1 MLFGDGGVG
10 SALLRASK
18 IGVCAAPNPKQVS
31 VTSSKNKSSFRNF
44 VGDHQPKWESC
55 KIRENGGQ
63 IKSPDGCPASRPPFH
78 YRGSHFVYGENCFG
92 VAHAPLGPDVPT
104 ESGHRDGKIPVR
116 GGITGQNKARIV
128 WEFQSS
134 ALCSDTHQVLQVS
147 KIRAR
152 CHNVHVKSSSLQALC
167 GCPSN
172 RTVSNPTKLGS
183 QCYFKMC
190 QLWGSSP
197 SKLWVMPKNE
207 RCVTNDAH
215 KGCIQVQASGSPNYK
230 CMGTQKQGYYCASE
244 QSAKSNHAFRHEQSK
259 GSNVRKSL
267 FHDHQRAIQQNYSI
281 CALRTAKTCEPTTS
295 KESRGIGYPTK
306 IIRGLSEIQ
315 CTKSTPLS
323 QSSRYGHPGE
333 SSTAS
338 CSENSCSGDSQLC
351 HTTRIP
357 ISATQS
363 SGRSNYGTDHHC
375 HINGQTGPGP
385 HPKYDDQK
393 PECKERQ
400 NKGLPG
406 KTESEDHGKSHR
418 ISRTNV
424 ITVSSCSSEP
434 ILVTG
439 FHTPLHETN
448 EDDSDS
454 GSQENGDSNFSATN
468 IQSSANSNLSN
479 SSCSIQSWPNDVGD
493 SHLPDQQEESGDSDT
508 SETTQSKI
516 TSHLRATHCVST
528 NCVVSTKTKVMP
540 QKAKKNSANMFNVVE
555 DSFVTNPNITHTL
568 PHLRATHCVVSQ
580 VCDGTDTSETEFQGH
595 ENTSSSDSSCSN
607 QSCNNLVG
615 DSHVQDQQEESD
627 EDDSDLGP
635 QENDEPSDTDPEN
648 PPLIK
653 KNLTIVQWNTQ
664 SAKDKIGLL
673 QTEIAEHDIDIVLLQ
688 DTRLKRRQ
696 DGIPKLRVDGY
707 HTYHIPMSEDPT
719 VQCHGLITLVS
730 NRVPSKLIT
739 LPLNLGISTEVL
751 SVKIW
756 HENKPIDIH
765 NIYRVAPANI
775 DLLPI
780 FTSGH
785 TSIIAGDF
793 NAHHTSWCRSNNA
806 SGQDL
811 KSQLDNTNDFVLL
824 NEPQVWT
831 TTYETAID
839 LAICSRALAAFAD
852 WSSFPSLVSDHI
864 AIKVT
869 IHKAFTYNGYNH
881 NQGYLSKH
889 ADWDKYSSEITRQL
903 QEVDTA
909 RDMDTSLANLTE
921 IILKAAD
928 AAIPKKKATP
938 HIYKYWTK
946 NPGVQ
951 MAKRLSNQAIR
962 DYRKRPSP
970 EKKATMKETFNQ
982 YQKVC
987 NDVKY
992 YSWYKWACECN
1003 HTTSSQAIWTRI
1015 RRCLGVPPREQT
1027 HPAPLAKA
1035 NEICDSFAARCSQTN
1050 LDLNTQDQ
1058 MDRLRPLREA
1068 RIHEAIEQHAD
1079 TDCHITM
1086 DELNNVLIHKDTAPG
1101 ADLMPYS
1108 MIANLPHQGKR
1119 YLLKVYNHSLKE
1131 GVIPADWKTAKII
1144 PIPKKDKSYRPIS
1157 LLPCIAKLLDKIML
1171 NRLIYAADPVKN
1183 SALGFRKGVGT
1194 MDAFTN
1200 LVHHLSRHRRNCVGA
1215 IFIDIEKAF
1224 EMVDR
1229 YVILENLAKA
1239 GVKGKLLAWLQH
1251 YLTDRKGFVTFQ
1263 GKHSTQRSFEKGIPQ
1278 GSSLSPTL
1286 FNYAANALLETELP
1300 IGVKLHSYAD
1310 DFVVYA
1316 SHKDEHTVK
1325 ERLQTALHIL
1335 AHKMSTLGLRLST
1348 QKTEAMWFFKNTPQW
1363 RFRVN
1368 NQHINWSASVKYLGI
1383 ILDKRLHMTKQSD
1396 YVKEKATLKLN
1407 CLKVLSGLS
1416 GVNSKVLKMAYTG
1429 VVRPTMDYGA
1439 SLVCMMSTSKQLNIQ
1454 RVEHTALRLILRVPK
1469 WTCIDTMY
1477 QESNILPFRQR
1488 SEISLVKLMVKTIAD
1503 DRHPLHTTCTEI
1515 FHHRACLRI
1524 SKNSWIRKARP
1535 IIHKLTSNINEIA
1548 KELHQKSAPWE
1559 KCSFVK
1565 LVETSATKATTN
1577 PEVLANM
1584 AADRIDDLWRNVHY
1598 YTDGSVDG
1606 DLVGAAFYSEGGHG
1620 AKRLSDGC
1628 SILQAE
1634 LYAIKMALLHALE
1647 FGGIP
1652 CINVD
1657 SRCAITVLCT
1667 QAPKENQEL
1676 ISEIKALAIR
1686 ADGKPT
1692 LHWVPSHC
1700 GINGNEIADHLA
1712 KGALDKPRVDV
1723 VLPISRQL
1731 AARKIKSTALGIAE
1745 AMLLQDPTW
1754 LSRSA
1759 SKLISTTV
1767 EKTAMLKI
1775 TDRRTQKQLYKLR
1788 CFSYT
1793 KEYIL
1798 LSTQSKCRLCDGSFK
1813 VAATHFL
1820 QECPALLRRRER
1832 LLEFV
1837 DNPQRNTM
1845 AVDILNSQAKR
1856 GNKELIMFL
1865 NLIKLDI

>member
-31 VTSSKNKSSFRNF
+31 VTYSQNKSSFRNF
-44 VGDHQPKWESC
+44 VGDHQPKWESG

-63 IKSPDGCPASRPPFH
+63 IQSPDGCPASCPPFY

-104 ESGHRDGKIPVR
+104 ESGHRNGKISVR

-134 ALCSDTHQVLQVS
+134 ALRSDTHQVVP

-167 GCPSN
+167 GSPSN
-172 RTVSNPTKLGS
+172 RTVSKPTKLGS
-183 QCYFKMC
+183 NCYFKMC

-207 RCVTNDAH
+207 RCVTNYAH
-215 KGCIQVQASGSPNYK
+215 KGSIQVQASGSPNYK
-230 CMGTQKQGYYCASE
+230 CMGTKKQTCYGATE
-244 QSAKSNHAFRHEQSK
+244 QSTKSDHASWHEQFREIK
-259 GSNVRKSL
+259 HRKCP
-267 FHDHQRAIQQNYSI
+267 FDGHPGTTQQSYPI
-281 CALRTAKTCEPTTS
+281 YARGIATTCELTTS
-295 KESRGIGYPTK
+295 KESQAIGYPAK
-306 IIRGLSEIQ
+306 VIRGLSEINH
-315 CTKSTPLS
+315 TKQTLS

-338 CSENSCSGDSQLC
+338 CSENSCSGGSQLC

-357 ISATQS
+357 TSATQS

-406 KTESEDHGKSHR
+406 KTESEDHGESHR

-479 SSCSIQSWPNDVGD
+479 SSCSIQSRPNDVGD
-493 SHLPDQQEESGDSDT
+493 SHLPDQQEESGD

-528 NCVVSTKTKVMP
+528 NSVVSTKTKVVP
-540 QKAKKNSANMFNVVE
+540 QEAKKNSVNRFNVVE
-555 DSFVTNPNITHTL
+555 DSFATNPNITHTL

-580 VCDGTDTSETEFQGH
+580 VCDGTDTSDTEFQDH

-607 QSCNNLVG
+607 QSWPNVVG
-615 DSHVQDQQEESD
+615 DSHLPDQQEESD
-627 EDDSDLGP
+627 EDDSDLDPHG
-635 QENDEPSDTDPEN
+635 NDESLDTDPEN
-648 PPLIK
+648 PPLTK
-653 KNLTIVQWNTQ
+653 KSLTIVQWNTQ

-673 QTEIAEHDIDIVLLQ
+673 QAEIAEHDIDIVLLQ

-707 HTYHIPMSEDPT
+707 HTYHIPMSEDPA
-719 VQCHGLITLVS
+719 VQCHGLITLVN

-756 HENKPIDIH
+756 HEKKPIDIH

-780 FTSGH
+780 FTNGH

-793 NAHHTSWCRSNNA
+793 NAHHKSWCRTNNT

-811 KSQLDNTNDFVLL
+811 KSQLDDTNHFVLL

-864 AIKVT
+864 AVKIT
-869 IHKAFTYNGYNH
+869 IHKEFSYNGYNH
-881 NQGYLSKH
+881 NQGYLGKH
-889 ADWDKYSSEITRQL
+889 ADWEKYGNEITRQL
-903 QEVDTA
+903 QVT
-909 RDMDTSLANLTE
+909 DTSGDMESCLTNLTD
-921 IILKAAD
+921 IIFKAAD
-928 AAIPKKKATP
+928 IAIPKKKAAP
-938 HIYKYWTK
+938 YIHKYWTK

-951 MAKRLSNQAIR
+951 MAKRLANQAIR
-962 DYRKRPSP
+962 AYRKRPSP
-970 EKKATMKETFNQ
+970 EKKVAMKETFQQ

-987 NDVKY
+987 TDVKH

-1003 HTTSSQAIWTRI
+1003 NNTSSAAIWTRI
-1015 RRCLGVPPREQT
+1015 RRCLGLPPREPT

-1035 NEICDSFAARCSQTN
+1035 NEIVDTFAARCSSNN
-1050 LDLNTQDQ
+1050 LDQNTQDQ
-1058 MDRLRPLREA
+1058 LDRLRPIRITRINEA
-1068 RIHEAIEQHAD
+1068 REQNAV
-1079 TDCHITM
+1079 TDRHITM
-1086 DELNNVLIHKDTAPG
+1086 DELNNVLSHKDTAPG
-1101 ADLMPYS
+1101 ADHMLYT
-1108 MIANLPHQGKR
+1108 MIANLPDKGKR
-1119 YLLKVYNHSLKE
+1119 YLLKVYNHSLRE
-1131 GVIPADWKTAKII
+1131 GIVPAEWKIAKII
-1144 PIPKKDKSYRPIS
+1144 PIPKKDHSFRPIS
-1157 LLPCIAKLLDKIML
+1157 LLPCISKVLDKIIL
-1171 NRLIYAADPVKN
+1171 NRLLYAADPVKN

-1194 MDAFTN
+1194 MDTITN
-1200 LVHHLSRHRRNCVGA
+1200 LAHQLSKSRRNCVGA

-1224 EMVDR
+1224 EMVDQW
-1229 YVILENLAKA
+1229 VILDNLAKA
-1239 GVKGKLLAWLQH
+1239 GIKGKLLSWLQH

-1263 GKHSTQRSFEKGIPQ
+1263 GKQSELNPFEKGIPQ

-1286 FNYAANALLETELP
+1286 FNYATNSLLETELP
-1300 IGVKLHSYAD
+1300 VSVQIHSYAD
-1310 DFVVYA
+1310 DFVIYA
-1316 SHKDEHTVK
+1316 SHQHEHIVK
-1325 ERLQTALHIL
+1325 ERLQTALHL
-1335 AHKMSTLGLRLST
+1335 LTHKMTTLGLKLST
-1348 QKTEAMWFFKNTPQW
+1348 QKTEAMWFYKNTPQW
-1363 RFRVN
+1363 RFRIN
-1368 NQHINWSASVKYLGI
+1368 NQPINWSASVKYLGVM
-1383 ILDKRLHMTKQSD
+1383 LDKRLRMTAQSD
-1396 YVKEKATLKLN
+1396 YVKEKAERKLTS
-1407 CLKVLSGLS
+1407 LKVLSGLS
-1416 GVNSKVLKMAYTG
+1416 GVNSKVIKMAYTG
-1429 VVRPTMDYGA
+1429 VVRPVMEYGA
-1439 SLVCMMSTSKQLNIQ
+1439 PLVCMMSTAKQLNIQ

-1469 WTCIDTMY
+1469 WTYINSMY
-1477 QESNILPFRQR
+1477 KECDLLPFRQR
-1488 SEISLVKLMVKTIAD
+1488 TEVSLAKLMVKTIAD
-1503 DRHPLHTTCTEI
+1503 DRHPLHTTCAGVYNHMPCH
-1515 FHHRACLRI
+1515 F
-1524 SKNSWIRKARP
+1524 SKNSWIRKAR
-1535 IIHKLTSNINEIA
+1535 IILHKLLPGDKVIA
-1548 KELHQKSAPWE
+1548 KELHQKVPPWE
-1559 KCSFVK
+1559 KCSFIRI
-1565 LVETSATKATTN
+1565 VETSATKATTS
-1577 PEVLANM
+1577 PEELAGM
-1584 AADRIDDLWRNVHY
+1584 AVDRIHDLYRHVHY
-1598 YTDGSVDG
+1598 YTDGSVNG
-1606 DLVGAAFYSEGGHG
+1606 DQSGAAFYSAGGHQ
-1620 AKRLSDGC
+1620 AKRLSDGS

-1634 LYAIKMALLHALE
+1634 LYAIKMALQHAVE

-1657 SRCAITVLCT
+1657 SRCAIAVLCK
-1667 QAPKENQEL
+1667 QSPLENQQL
-1676 ISEIKALAIR
+1676 VFDIKALAER

-1700 GINGNEIADHLA
+1700 GIEGNEIADNLA
-1712 KGALDKPRVDV
+1712 KTALDKPRADII
-1723 VLPISRQL
+1723 LPISRQL
-1731 AARKIKSTALGIAE
+1731 AAKNIKSTALGIAD
-1745 AMLLQDPTW
+1745 AMLLQDQTW
-1754 LSRSA
+1754 LSKPA
-1759 SKLISTTV
+1759 SKLSTTAA
-1767 EKTAMLKI
+1767 ERRNILKI
-1775 TDRRTQKQLYKLR
+1775 TDRRTQRQIYKLR
-1788 CFSYT
+1788 CFCYT

-1798 LSTQSKCRLCDGSFK
+1798 LSVQSKCHLCDGNYK

-1820 QECPALLRRRER
+1820 QECPAVIRRREI
-1832 LLEFV
+1832 LLEHI
-1837 DNPQRNTM
+1837 DNPQQNTM
-1845 AVDILNSQAKR
+1845 AVDILNSQSKR
-1856 GNKELIMFL
+1856 KNIELIKFI
-1865 NLIKLDI
+1865 NQIKLGT